1 MADAASFP
9 SWTAHHGGGRLLGRE
24 AEQRRV
30 GSLLETARGGRGG
43 ALLVCGEP
51 GIGKTALLET
61 AASDAV
67 SEGFRLLRVDGYEAE
82 SALPFASVH
91 RLTIP
96 FRGHLPVLPERQ
108 QLALQVATGAVDGPP
123 PDRYLVGLG
132 VLGLLASASTAPA
145 GEAIPAGEAAPPIV
159 CVVDDAHLL
168 DAESLD
174 VLAFVARRLEAER
187 VALVFAAR
195 DESWVAERMAG
206 LPVLRLGGLGTEA
219 AVRLLRSALRE
230 PIDAAAAARIADAT
244 GGSPLALIDLADE
257 LTVQQLTRSSVAV
270 EPIPVGSR
278 LEACYL
284 RQIRGADP
292 RLQAWLLVAAAESTG
307 DVDLIRAA
315 ARRLGLVDIVGDEA
329 ELAGLV
335 ELGASL
341 SFRHPLVRSA
351 TYHGAPGAER
361 RRAHRALSAEAEA
374 RGIVE
379 LAAWHAA
386 KATVGTDEQ
395 VADRLERVA
404 DLAGHRGGLM
414 SRASVLTQAA
424 ALTPPGPA
432 RNGRLVAAA
441 EAALAAGAAGLAKSL
456 ANEVA
461 DVAEAGGTGGTGR
474 TGEKALAALDPVT
487 RGRLTKVRVDHTF
500 FTAGPA
506 VVRGAAD
513 MLAVAACFRGHDV
526 GAEQDALLDAFHRA
540 LAVEREGREVT
551 LPVLGRRLLDGAG
564 LAHGVA
570 GTILRALGTYILR
583 PYREAV
589 PELRAALDVVSGLT
603 GADLMRYGAISI
615 ALTTALWDETATRD
629 ILERTAAAARERGAL
644 PVLDTTLWILSLTLL
659 HSGTPRLADQY
670 VEQVRELRRAIG
682 YDAEHVVNVALLA
695 WSGGPRDQVEAAAG
709 AARAAGF
716 GGVYASGVGA
726 LAVRDLAEGRYDEAY
741 TRLKPLVDDPF
752 LQVTP
757 LEYPDFVEAASRS
770 GRLAQAVGVAALLE
784 DLASVNG
791 SVWTRGAA
799 QRSRAL
805 VSDDHEAEAHYAAA
819 VATFRPTVLALQLG
833 RSHLVYGEWL
843 RRARRRR
850 EAREHLRQA
859 VEIFADAGAPAFTHR
874 ARTELEATGQRLPAG
889 QPRRALDLTPQEGTV
904 ARLAAA
910 GRTNAEISATMF
922 ISTNTVDYH
931 LRKIFQKLGV
941 TSRRQLASRL
951 EGS

>member
-1 MADAASFP
+1 MADAASFAAR
-9 SWTAHHGGGRLLGRE
+9 TAHHGEGRLLGRD

-30 GSLLETARGGRGG
+30 GSLLEAARGGRGG

-61 AASDAV
+61 TASQAV

-82 SALPFASVH
+82 AALPFASVH

-96 FRGHLPVLPERQ
+96 FREHLPVLPERQ
-108 QLALQVATGAVDGPP
+108 QQALQVATGAVDGPP

-219 AVRLLRSALRE
+219 AVRLLRSVLRE
-230 PIDAAAAARIADAT
+230 PIDTAAAARIAGAT

-257 LTVQQLTRSSVAV
+257 LGVQQLTRSSVAV

-284 RQIRGADP
+284 RQVRKADP

-315 ARRLGLVDIVGDEA
+315 SRRLGIVDVVGDEA

-395 VADRLERVA
+395 VADRLERAA

-456 ANEVA
+456 ADE
-461 DVAEAGGTGGTGR
+461 VAEASEAGGSGETGG
-474 TGEKALAALDPVT
+474 EALDPVT

-513 MLAVAACFRGHDV
+513 MLAVAACFHGHDV

-540 LAVEREGREVT
+540 LAVERQGREVS

-629 ILERTAAAARERGAL
+629 ILERTAAAAREWGAL

-695 WSGGPRDQVEAAAG
+695 WSGGPRDQVEAAAD

-726 LAVRDLAEGRYDEAY
+726 LAVRDLAEGRYDDAY
-741 TRLKPLVDDPF
+741 ARLKPLVDDPF

-770 GRLAQAVGVAALLE
+770 GRLAQAVGVVALLE

-799 QRSRAL
+799 HRSRAL
-805 VSDDHEAEAHYAAA
+805 VSDDREAEAHYAAA
-819 VATFRPTVLALQLG
+819 VATLRPTVLTVQLG

-850 EAREHLRQA
+850 EAREHLRRA
-859 VEIFADAGAPAFTHR
+859 VEIFEGAGAPAFAQR
-874 ARTELEATGQRLPAG
+874 ARAELEATGQRLPAG
-889 QPRRALDLTPQEGTV
+889 QPREALDLTPQERTV

-941 TSRRQLASRL
+941 TSRRQLAGRL
-951 EGS
+951 EESRAGVL